1 MISKVINL
9 KIKEQVNVILSKET
23 LNNEQ
28 CELKTLSDFI
38 SALIVVHIKY
48 WQFED
53 NIEEIESL
61 ATIGKLKQETNS
73 LFKIERPEL
82 IKSIDGII
90 IELLKGGQISETQ
103 QCSLTSSIPSYIH
116 EMKSGDNFDL
126 LYSDTLSE
134 LIDKI
139 VIIQIRR
146 WHIKSSLLS
155 NQSNDISLKLKII
168 DEEKIPMLVKCLD
181 KLFVLMATG
190 RVDFIPI
197 NVKFYNG
204 VNK

>member
-1 MISKVINL
+1 MIGNVFNL
-9 KIKEQVNVILSKET
+9 KIKEQVNVLLCKESI
-23 LNNEQ
+23 NNEHGK
-28 CELKTLSDFI
+28 LKTLSDFV
-38 SALIVVHIKY
+38 SALIIVHIKY

-53 NIEEIESL
+53 KIEEIDSL
-61 ATIGKLKQETNS
+61 STIGKLKQETNS

-90 IELLKGGQISETQ
+90 MELLKGGKVAETQ
-103 QCSLTSSIPSYIH
+103 QCSLTLSISSHIND
-116 EMKSGDNFDL
+116 MKSGNKFDL

-139 VIIQIRR
+139 IIIQIRR
-146 WHIKSSLLS
+146 WYIKGSLLS
-155 NQSNDISLKLKII
+155 NQSNNISLKLKTI

-181 KLFVLMATG
+181 KLFVLIAIG
-190 RVDFIPI
+190 KVDYAPV

-204 VNK
+204 VNN

>member
-1 MISKVINL
+1 MIGRVINL
-9 KIKEQVNVILSKET
+9 KIKEQVNVILSKGT

-28 CELKTLSDFI
+28 SKLKTLSDLV
-38 SALIVVHIKY
+38 SALIIVHIKY

-53 NIEEIESL
+53 NIEEIDNLS
-61 ATIGKLKQETNS
+61 TIGKLKQDTNS
-73 LFKIERPEL
+73 LFKVERPEL

-90 IELLKGGQISETQ
+90 MELLRGGQITETQ
-103 QCSLTSSIPSYIH
+103 QCSLTSSISSHIH
-116 EMKSGDNFDL
+116 DMKSGDKFDL

-155 NQSNDISLKLKII
+155 NQSNDISLKLKTI

-181 KLFVLMATG
+181 KLSVLIATG
-190 RVDFIPI
+190 RVNFIPI

>member
-9 KIKEQVNVILSKET
+9 KIKEQVNVILSEGA
-23 LNNEQ
+23 LNSEQ
-28 CELKTLSDFI
+28 SKLKTLSGFV

-53 NIEEIESL
+53 NIEEIDNLS
-61 ATIGKLKQETNS
+61 TIGKLKQDTNS

-90 IELLKGGQISETQ
+90 MELLRGGKVSETQ
-103 QCSLTSSIPSYIH
+103 QCSLTLSISSHIND
-116 EMKSGDNFDL
+116 MKSGNKFDL

-146 WHIKSSLLS
+146 WYIKGSLLS
-155 NQSNDISLKLKII
+155 NQSNNISLKLKTI

-181 KLFVLMATG
+181 KLFVLIATG
-190 RVDFIPI
+190 KVDFAPV

-204 VNK
+204 VNN